1 MVTYQKKGVCLE
13 IRYTVEYIDNKKDWE
28 YVCSGSIKHGEP
40 WERYKKKRYS
50 SLDEAMT
57 QYLIRFFDMCSTN
70 VVALFKNGI
79 EIKLLYTKKDDQIG
93 TFDVRLFE
101 EVLLDGE
108 TIRES
113 YIEPE
118 STILHGLRTTFG
130 REQVDELDK
139 LRRLNDEQSDLL
151 VRYAAFTKKYNAED
165 LFKKFQQNG

>member
-1 MVTYQKKGVCLE
+1 MVTYQKKGVRLE
-13 IRYTVEYIDNKKDWE
+13 IHYTVEYIDNKKDWE

-40 WERYKKKRYS
+40 WERYKTRHYS

-57 QYLIRFFDMCSTN
+57 QYLIRFFDMCST
-70 VVALFKNGI
+70 K
-79 EIKLLYTKKDDQIG
+79 EKDGQIG
-93 TFDVRLFE
+93 TFDVQLFE

-118 STILHGLRTTFG
+118 STTLHGLRTTFG
-130 REQVDELDK
+130 REQVDELDS
-139 LRRLNDEQSDLL
+139 LRRLTDEQSDLL
-151 VRYAAFTKKYNAED
+151 ARYTDFTKKYNAED

>member
-1 MVTYQKKGVCLE
+1 MVTYQKKGVRLE
-13 IRYTVEYIDNKKDWE
+13 IHYTVEYIDNKKDWE

-40 WERYKKKRYS
+40 WERYKKKHYS

-57 QYLIRFFDMCSTN
+57 QYLIKFFDMCST
-70 VVALFKNGI
+70 K
-79 EIKLLYTKKDDQIG
+79 EKDGQIG

-118 STILHGLRTTFG
+118 STVLHGLRTTFG
-130 REQVDELDK
+130 REQVDELDN

-151 VRYAAFTKKYNAED
+151 ARYAAFTKKYNAED